1 MSTTLRIGR
10 WLIEAHPDETRRMLE
25 SRRSADDCACENCSR
40 YRIARDRAF
49 TDEDVRLLRALGVD
63 AGTAFEVTHW
73 TEIAPGEHLY
83 TVDFELMGRVIE
95 GGRLANAS
103 TAWTVQE
110 DALDDLRR
118 VSLSAW
124 DPENV
129 EVPQEE
135 PAHLHLCIDVVV
147 PWS

>member
-1 MSTTLRIGR
+1 MSTTVRIGR
-10 WLIEAHPDETRRMLE
+10 WLVEAHPDETRRMLE
-25 SRRSADDCACENCSR
+25 TRRGADNCACECCARFRS
-40 YRIARDRAF
+40 ARDRAF

-63 AGTAFEVTHW
+63 AGAAFEVTHW

-83 TVDFELMGRVIE
+83 TVDFELMGRVIA
-95 GGRLANAS
+95 GGRLASAS

-110 DALDDLRR
+110 DPLDDLRR

-124 DPENV
+124 EPQDA
-129 EVPQEE
+129 EVPQVE

-147 PWS
+147 PW